1 MSFTDFKNKLHPFE
15 LTIRLHGFLGWPAM
29 TRKEMQI
36 LKRIFLSFSKGQTIH
51 IFEYGMGFSTI
62 YFAKFLRRSGYLFH
76 LHSLDNNRFWY
87 EKVTAMIKAEN
98 LTEDI
103 TLYLREFVPF
113 WEKPSWDWKV
123 EPQQGAFA
131 PQNPMEL
138 DYVNLPQTLKIHFN
152 VIFVDARF
160 RRRCLE
166 AALTSVDY
174 RGFVI
179 MHDAQKKQYH
189 SATENYRYSRF
200 VDSGQ
205 YFPFARRK
213 YQLWLGSPMNALV
226 DQIAAEFA

>member
-1 MSFTDFKNKLHPFE
+1 MSLTDFKNKLHPFE
-15 LTIRLHGFLGWPAM
+15 LTMRLHRSLGWPAM

-36 LKRIFLSFSKGQTIH
+36 FKRLLLSFPQEQTIH
-51 IFEYGMGFSTI
+51 LFEYGMGFSTI
-62 YFAKFLRRSGYLFH
+62 YFAKFLQRSGRSFH
-76 LHSLDNNRFWY
+76 LHSIDNNRFWY
-87 EKVTAMIKAEN
+87 EKVTAMIKVEK
-98 LTEDI
+98 LTKHV
-103 TLYLREFVPF
+103 TLHLREFMPF
-113 WEKPSWDWKV
+113 WEKPNWDWKS
-123 EPQQGAFA
+123 ELQQGTFA
-131 PQNPMEL
+131 PQNQMEL
-138 DYVNLPQTLKIHFN
+138 EYIHLPQTLRIPFN

-189 SATENYRYSRF
+189 SATEKYRHSRF
-200 VDSGQ
+200 IDSGQ

-226 DQIAAEFA
+226 DQIAEEFV